1 MKAKTKKKIYIAVVL
16 IAIAAVAIWLVIA
29 NQTPEDAKYD
39 TFTMETGTI
48 KKVVVSSASVAAEDI
63 SIGYAP
69 IGGEIKIYFEDGD
82 IVEKDEV
89 IAKIGAYSIKAPHAG
104 EIYLYVDNE
113 DDVAY
118 GTPIYKI
125 IDFTN
130 IKMVGT
136 VSELDV
142 AIMSVGQEVEITM
155 NSTTDTYTGVVTKI
169 DKEGLNYSGST
180 YYTVETTIVGE
191 NLDQIF
197 IGMTGD
203 IKVETGRVEDVVTA
217 QLDKVSFSGST
228 AYITVKNSEG
238 EFASQ
243 IIEVGFTDGITIEV
257 IGLPEGTVY
266 YYESE
271 EDALMAYM
279 G

>member
-16 IAIAAVAIWLVIA
+16 VIIAAIAIWVVVA
-29 NQTPEDAKYD
+29 NQEPEDAKYD
-39 TFTMETGTI
+39 SFTMETGTI

-69 IGGEIKIYFEDGD
+69 VSGEIKLYFEEGD
-82 IVEKDEV
+82 TVKKDEV
-89 IAKIGAYSIKAPHAG
+89 IAKIGAYSIKAPHDG
-104 EIYLYVDNE
+104 ELYLYVDHE

-125 IDFTN
+125 IDFSS

-155 NSTTDTYTGVVTKI
+155 NSSTDTFTGVVTSI
-169 DKEGLNYSGST
+169 DKEGQNYSGST
-180 YYTVETTIVGE
+180 YYNVETTLEGE
-191 NLDQIF
+191 NLEQIF

-217 QLDKVSFSGST
+217 QLNKISFSGST
-228 AYITVKNSEG
+228 AYITVKNAEG
-238 EFASQ
+238 EYVNQ
-243 IIEVGFTDGITIEV
+243 VIEVGFTDGLTIEV
-257 IGLPEGTVY
+257 VGLPEGTIY
-266 YYESE
+266 YYEAE
-271 EDALMAYM
+271 EDMLTAYM

>member
-16 IAIAAVAIWLVIA
+16 VIIAAIAVWVVMA

-39 TFTMETGTI
+39 SFTMETGTI

-69 IGGEIKIYFEDGD
+69 ISGEIKLMFEEGD
-82 IVEKDEV
+82 IVEKDDV
-89 IAKIGAYSIKAPHAG
+89 IAKIGAYAIKAPHDG
-104 EIYLYVDNE
+104 ELYFYVDNE
-113 DDVAY
+113 DDVVY
-118 GTPIYKI
+118 GSPIYKI
-125 IDFTN
+125 IDFTS
-130 IKMVGT
+130 IKMTGT

-142 AIMSVGQEVEITM
+142 AIMSIGQEVEITM
-155 NSTTDTYTGVVTKI
+155 NSTTDSYIGVVTSI
-169 DKEGLNYSGST
+169 DKEGYNYSGST
-180 YYTVETTIVGE
+180 YYIVETTIEGD

-217 QLDKVSFSGST
+217 QLNKVSFSGST
-228 AYITVKNSEG
+228 AYITVKDAEG
-238 EFASQ
+238 NFVNQ
-243 IIEVGFTDGITIEV
+243 VIEVGFTDGITIEV

-266 YYESE
+266 YYEAE
-271 EDALMAYM
+271 EDVLSMYM